1 VRRSSQL
8 ALGVAAAAL
17 GLAVT
22 AGASLQPTTLS
33 QANEALQAGEADR
46 ALSLLSSLPQA
57 GESDALAQNLA
68 CRVEFTMAQWDA
80 AARDCQQAVNLDPE
94 NASYHMWLGRALGE
108 KANRASFLTAFSLG
122 KRVLAEFQ
130 TATRLDP
137 RDAEALADLGS
148 FYVEA
153 PSVVG
158 GGLDKAESV
167 AQQLDRVD
175 PARAAELRAGIA
187 QERSDYAAAEDQL
200 KKAVEVSRHPAFQ
213 WTTLARFYQ
222 RRKRWA
228 DMDMALR
235 NCMDAAAHDPHAG
248 VALYDAA
255 GVLILAKREPQ
266 LAIQFL
272 QQYLSSS
279 SKTEEAPTFVAYYRL
294 ARLQQ
299 QVGDNAGAQVS
310 QAAAYR
316 LARAY
321 NQAQDMRR

>member
-1 VRRSSQL
+1 MNGTL
-8 ALGVAAAAL
+8 A
-17 GLAVT
+17 
-22 AGASLQPTTLS
+22 

-46 ALSLLSSLPQA
+46 ALGLISSLPQA
-57 GESDALAQNLA
+57 GESDATAQNLA

-80 AARDCQQAVNLDPE
+80 AVRDCQQAVNLDPE
-94 NASYHMWLGRALGE
+94 SASFHMWLGRALGE
-108 KANRASFLTAFSLG
+108 KANRASFLSAFSLG

-130 TATRLDP
+130 TAARLDP

-187 QERSDYAAAEDQL
+187 QERGDYAAAEDQL
-200 KKAVEVSRHPAFQ
+200 KKSVEVSRHPAFQ

-228 DMDMALR
+228 EMDMALR
-235 NCMDAAAHDPHAG
+235 NCMNAAARDPHAG

-266 LAIQFL
+266 LAIEFL

-299 QVGDNAGAQVS
+299 QVGDAAGAQLS
-310 QAAAYR
+310 QASAYR